1 MGKVARRNIITTC
14 NTTKGKQNETSRWGG
29 NGGGV
34 WCWCWDCI
42 REEGHLTNPNMI
54 IRAIMGQGATTANTN
69 VDMHTDREHT

>member
-1 MGKVARRNIITTC
+1 MKQVDGVAMVVGC
-14 NTTKGKQNETSRWGG
+14 GAGVG
-29 NGGGV
+29 N
-34 WCWCWDCI
+34 CI